1 MKSLLKFLSYL
12 KVYKAY
18 CMLNVFFN
26 ALSSIFSLVSLTMI
40 IPFLGV
46 LFGTQERVVNPPEI
60 INSIESVKNL
70 FYYQISH
77 TIESSGSAKALILIC
92 SLILIS
98 FLFRNLFR
106 YLALYFMVPIRN
118 GVINDI
124 RVVINK
130 KLLSVPIKSIEKRKK
145 GDLLS
150 RISNDLIEIEWS
162 IMSTLEMLFK
172 DPITIII
179 FLIALLTLSFKLTLL
194 VIIMFPIV
202 GFIIGYIGKQLQKD
216 SDKVQSQMG
225 KIMSKVDETL
235 SGIRTIKSLNI
246 SKHIHSIFSIESKKY
261 SQLMNSL
268 LRKKD
273 LSSPM
278 SEFLS
283 TIVLVIVLLIGGTMV
298 LNTKSE
304 ILAQEFIGF
313 VLIFSQLIPPA
324 KSLTSSFYSIK
335 KGNAASKRVFEI
347 INLKDEDN
355 TKNSKK
361 KIKNFDYLEFKDV
374 HFSHDNNKVLS
385 GTSFRIN
392 KGENIAIVGHSG
404 SGKTTICDLINRL
417 YNFDSGEIYINNE
430 KLSKYDISSVREFF
444 GSVDQVPFLF
454 NDTIFNNIFLGN
466 LNAKNSDIIKAAKDS
481 YSYNFIEKL
490 PKKFNFNVGDKG
502 NNLSQGEKQRI
513 CIARNLIQNPE
524 FLILDEA
531 TSSLDADSAE
541 YVNMAIQ
548 NIMKDR
554 TCLIIT
560 HNLNTIQNC
569 DKILILDKGR
579 IIDSGT
585 HNKLLKNSEIYSN
598 LFEKFTKHQ

>member
-1 MKSLLKFLSYL
+1 
-12 KVYKAY
+12 
-18 CMLNVFFN
+18 
-26 ALSSIFSLVSLTMI
+26 MI

-60 INSIESVKNL
+60 INSIESFKNL

-92 SLILIS
+92 SVILIS

-130 KLLSVPIKSIEKRKK
+130 KLLSIPIKSIKKRKK

-216 SDKVQSQMG
+216 SDKVQNQMG
-225 KIMSKVDETL
+225 KIMSKADETL

-261 SQLMNSL
+261 RKLMNSL

-347 INLKDEDN
+347 INLKDEVNIKD
-355 TKNSKK
+355 SKK

-374 HFSHDNNKVLS
+374 HFSHDNNKVLN

-392 KGENIAIVGHSG
+392 KGENIAIVGYSG

-417 YNFDSGEIYINNE
+417 YNFDSGEIYINKE
-430 KLSKYDISSVREFF
+430 KLSKYEIRSVREFF

-466 LNAKNSDIIKAAKDS
+466 LNAKNNDVIKAAKDS
-481 YSYNFIEKL
+481 YSYNFIKKL
-490 PKKFNFNVGDKG
+490 PEKFNFNVGDKG

-513 CIARNLIQNPE
+513 CIARTLIQNPE

-531 TSSLDADSAE
+531 TSSLDADSTE
-541 YVNMAIQ
+541 YVNLAIQ

-560 HNLNTIQNC
+560 HNLNTIKNC

-579 IIDSGT
+579 IVDSGT
-585 HNKLLKNSEIYSN
+585 HDKLLKNSEIYIN
-598 LFEKFTKHQ
+598 LFEKFNKTSVK

>member
-1 MKSLLKFLSYL
+1 
-12 KVYKAY
+12 
-18 CMLNVFFN
+18 
-26 ALSSIFSLVSLTMI
+26 MI

-60 INSIESVKNL
+60 INSIESFKNL

-92 SLILIS
+92 SVILIS

-130 KLLSVPIKSIEKRKK
+130 KLLSIPITSIKKRKK

-216 SDKVQSQMG
+216 SDKVQNQMG
-225 KIMSKVDETL
+225 KIMSKADETL

-246 SKHIHSIFSIESKKY
+246 SKHIHSIFSIESKRY
-261 SQLMNSL
+261 RQLMNSL

-347 INLKDEDN
+347 INLKDEVN
-355 TKNSKK
+355 VKGSKK

-374 HFSHDNNKVLS
+374 HFSHDNNKVLN

-392 KGENIAIVGHSG
+392 KGENIAIVGYSG

-417 YNFDSGEIYINNE
+417 YNFDSGEIYINKE
-430 KLSKYDISSVREFF
+430 KLSKYEIRSVREFF

-466 LNAKNSDIIKAAKDS
+466 LNAKNNDVIKAAKDS
-481 YSYNFIEKL
+481 YSYNFIKKL
-490 PKKFNFNVGDKG
+490 PEKFNFNVGDKG

-513 CIARNLIQNPE
+513 CIARTLIQNPE

-531 TSSLDADSAE
+531 TSSLDADSTE
-541 YVNMAIQ
+541 YVNLAIQ

-560 HNLNTIQNC
+560 HNLNTIKNC

-579 IIDSGT
+579 IVDSGT
-585 HNKLLKNSEIYSN
+585 HDKLLKNSEIYSN
-598 LFEKFTKHQ
+598 LFEKFNKTSVK

>member
-1 MKSLLKFLSYL
+1 
-12 KVYKAY
+12 
-18 CMLNVFFN
+18 
-26 ALSSIFSLVSLTMI
+26 MI

-60 INSIESVKNL
+60 INSIESFKNL

-92 SLILIS
+92 SVILIS

-130 KLLSVPIKSIEKRKK
+130 KLLSIPIKSIKKRKK

-216 SDKVQSQMG
+216 SDKVQNQMG
-225 KIMSKVDETL
+225 KIMSKADETL

-261 SQLMNSL
+261 RQLMNSL

-347 INLKDEDN
+347 INLKDEVNVKD
-355 TKNSKK
+355 SMK

-374 HFSHDNNKVLS
+374 HFSHDNNKVLN

-392 KGENIAIVGHSG
+392 EGENIAIVGYSG

-417 YNFDSGEIYINNE
+417 YNFDSGEIYINKE
-430 KLSKYDISSVREFF
+430 KLSEYEISSIREFF

-466 LNAKNSDIIKAAKDS
+466 LNGKDIDVIKAAKDS
-481 YSYNFIEKL
+481 YSYNFIKKL
-490 PKKFNFNVGDKG
+490 PEKFNFNVGDKG

-513 CIARNLIQNPE
+513 CIARTLIQNPE

-531 TSSLDADSAE
+531 TSSLDADSTE
-541 YVNMAIQ
+541 YVNLAIQ

-560 HNLNTIQNC
+560 HNLNTIKNC
-569 DKILILDKGR
+569 DKILILDKGK
-579 IIDSGT
+579 IVDSGT
-585 HNKLLKNSEIYSN
+585 HDKLLKNSEIYSN
-598 LFEKFTKHQ
+598 LFEKFNKTSVK

>member
-1 MKSLLKFLSYL
+1 
-12 KVYKAY
+12 
-18 CMLNVFFN
+18 
-26 ALSSIFSLVSLTMI
+26 MI

-60 INSIESVKNL
+60 INSIESFKNL

-92 SLILIS
+92 SVILIS

-130 KLLSVPIKSIEKRKK
+130 KLLSIPITSIKKRKK

-216 SDKVQSQMG
+216 SDKVQNQMG
-225 KIMSKVDETL
+225 KIMSKADETL

-261 SQLMNSL
+261 RKLMNSL

-347 INLKDEDN
+347 INLKDEVNIKD
-355 TKNSKK
+355 SKK

-374 HFSHDNNKVLS
+374 HFSHENNKVLN

-392 KGENIAIVGHSG
+392 KGENIAIVGYSG

-417 YNFDSGEIYINNE
+417 YNFDSGEIYINKE
-430 KLSKYDISSVREFF
+430 KLSKYEISSIREFF

-466 LNAKNSDIIKAAKDS
+466 RNAKNNDVIKAAKDS
-481 YSYNFIEKL
+481 YSYNFIKKL
-490 PKKFNFNVGDKG
+490 PEKFNFNVGDKG

-513 CIARNLIQNPE
+513 CIARTLIQNPE

-531 TSSLDADSAE
+531 TSSLDADSTE
-541 YVNMAIQ
+541 YVNLAIQ

-560 HNLNTIQNC
+560 HNLNTIKNC
-569 DKILILDKGR
+569 DKILILDKGK
-579 IIDSGT
+579 IVDSGT
-585 HNKLLKNSEIYSN
+585 HDKLLKNSEIYSN
-598 LFEKFTKHQ
+598 LFEKFNKTSVK

>member
-1 MKSLLKFLSYL
+1 
-12 KVYKAY
+12 
-18 CMLNVFFN
+18 
-26 ALSSIFSLVSLTMI
+26 MI

-60 INSIESVKNL
+60 INSIESFKNL

-92 SLILIS
+92 SVILIS

-130 KLLSVPIKSIEKRKK
+130 KLLSIPIKSIKKRKK

-216 SDKVQSQMG
+216 SDKVQNQMG
-225 KIMSKVDETL
+225 KIMSRADETL

-261 SQLMNSL
+261 KQLMNSL

-347 INLKDEDN
+347 INLKDEVNIKD
-355 TKNSKK
+355 SKK

-374 HFSHDNNKVLS
+374 HFSHDNNKVLN

-392 KGENIAIVGHSG
+392 KGENIAIVGYSG

-417 YNFDSGEIYINNE
+417 YNFDSGEIYINKE
-430 KLSKYDISSVREFF
+430 KLSKYEISSIREFF

-466 LNAKNSDIIKAAKDS
+466 LNAKNNDVIKAAKDS
-481 YSYNFIEKL
+481 YSYNFIKKL
-490 PKKFNFNVGDKG
+490 PEKFNFNVGDKG

-513 CIARNLIQNPE
+513 CIARTLIQNPE

-531 TSSLDADSAE
+531 TSSLDADSTE
-541 YVNMAIQ
+541 YVNLAIQ

-560 HNLNTIQNC
+560 HNLNTIKNC
-569 DKILILDKGR
+569 DKILILDKGK
-579 IIDSGT
+579 IVDSGT
-585 HNKLLKNSEIYSN
+585 HDKLLKNSEIYSN
-598 LFEKFTKHQ
+598 LFEKFNKTSVK

>member
-1 MKSLLKFLSYL
+1 
-12 KVYKAY
+12 
-18 CMLNVFFN
+18 
-26 ALSSIFSLVSLTMI
+26 MI

-46 LFGTQERVVNPPEI
+46 LFGTQERIVNPPEI

-92 SLILIS
+92 LVILIS

-130 KLLSVPIKSIEKRKK
+130 KLLSIPIKSIEKRKK

-216 SDKVQSQMG
+216 SEKVQNQMG
-225 KIMSKVDETL
+225 KIMSKADEIL

-246 SKHIHSIFSIESKKY
+246 SKHIHSVFSNESKKY
-261 SQLMNSL
+261 RHLMNSL

-347 INLKDEDN
+347 INLKDEVN
-355 TKNSKK
+355 VKNSKK
-361 KIKNFDYLEFKDV
+361 KIKNFNYLEFKDV
-374 HFSHDNNKVLS
+374 HFSHENNKVLN
-385 GTSFRIN
+385 GISFRIN
-392 KGENIAIVGHSG
+392 KGENIAIVGYSG

-417 YNFDSGEIYINNE
+417 YNFDSGEIYINKE
-430 KLSKYDISSVREFF
+430 RLSKYDISSVREFF

-466 LNAKNSDIIKAAKDS
+466 LNAKNNDVIKAAKDS
-481 YSYNFIEKL
+481 YSYNFIKKL
-490 PKKFNFNVGDKG
+490 TKEFNFNVGDKG

-513 CIARNLIQNPE
+513 CIARTLIQNPE

-531 TSSLDADSAE
+531 TSSLDADSTE

-560 HNLNTIQNC
+560 HNLNTIKNC
-569 DKILILDKGR
+569 DKIMILEKGR
-579 IIDSGT
+579 IVDSGT
-585 HNKLLKNSEIYSN
+585 HNKLLKNSKIYSN
-598 LFEKFTKHQ
+598 LFEKFTNHQ

>member
-1 MKSLLKFLSYL
+1 
-12 KVYKAY
+12 
-18 CMLNVFFN
+18 
-26 ALSSIFSLVSLTMI
+26 MI

-60 INSIESVKNL
+60 INSIESFKNL

-92 SLILIS
+92 SVILIS

-130 KLLSVPIKSIEKRKK
+130 KLLSIPIKSIKKRKK

-216 SDKVQSQMG
+216 SDKVQNQMG
-225 KIMSKVDETL
+225 KIMSKADETL

-261 SQLMNSL
+261 RQLMNSL

-347 INLKDEDN
+347 INLKDEVNAKD
-355 TKNSKK
+355 SRK

-374 HFSHDNNKVLS
+374 HFSHDNNKVLN

-392 KGENIAIVGHSG
+392 KGENIAIVGYSG

-417 YNFDSGEIYINNE
+417 YNFDSGEIYINKE
-430 KLSKYDISSVREFF
+430 KLSEYEISSIREFF

-466 LNAKNSDIIKAAKDS
+466 LNGKDIDVIKAAKDS
-481 YSYNFIEKL
+481 YSYNFIKKL
-490 PKKFNFNVGDKG
+490 PEKFNFNVGDKG

-513 CIARNLIQNPE
+513 CIARTLIQNPE

-531 TSSLDADSAE
+531 TSSLDADSTE
-541 YVNMAIQ
+541 YVNLAIQ

-560 HNLNTIQNC
+560 HNLNTIKNC
-569 DKILILDKGR
+569 DKILILEKGR
-579 IIDSGT
+579 IVDSGT
-585 HNKLLKNSEIYSN
+585 HDKLLKNSEIYSN
-598 LFEKFTKHQ
+598 LFKKFTKPSVK

>member
-1 MKSLLKFLSYL
+1 
-12 KVYKAY
+12 
-18 CMLNVFFN
+18 
-26 ALSSIFSLVSLTMI
+26 MI

-60 INSIESVKNL
+60 INSIESFKNL

-92 SLILIS
+92 SVILIS

-130 KLLSVPIKSIEKRKK
+130 KLLSIPITSIKKRKK

-216 SDKVQSQMG
+216 SDKVQNQMG
-225 KIMSKVDETL
+225 KIMSKADETL

-261 SQLMNSL
+261 RKLMNSL

-347 INLKDEDN
+347 INLKDEVNVKD
-355 TKNSKK
+355 SRK

-374 HFSHDNNKVLS
+374 HFSHDNNKVLN

-392 KGENIAIVGHSG
+392 KGENIAIVGYSG

-417 YNFDSGEIYINNE
+417 YNFDSGEIYINKE
-430 KLSKYDISSVREFF
+430 KLSKYEISSIRQFF

-466 LNAKNSDIIKAAKDS
+466 LNAKNNDVIKAAKDS
-481 YSYNFIEKL
+481 YSYNFIKKL
-490 PKKFNFNVGDKG
+490 PEKFNFNVGDKG

-513 CIARNLIQNPE
+513 CIARTLIQNPE

-531 TSSLDADSAE
+531 TSSLDADSTE
-541 YVNMAIQ
+541 YVNLAIQ

-560 HNLNTIQNC
+560 HNLNTIKNC
-569 DKILILDKGR
+569 DKILILDKGK
-579 IIDSGT
+579 IVDSGT
-585 HNKLLKNSEIYSN
+585 HDKLLKKSEIYSN
-598 LFEKFTKHQ
+598 LFEKFTKPSVK

>member
-1 MKSLLKFLSYL
+1 MKFLSYL

-18 CMLNVFFN
+18 CVLNVFFN
-26 ALSSIFSLVSLTMI
+26 ALSSIFSLVSFTMI

-60 INSIESVKNL
+60 INSIESFKNL
-70 FYYQISH
+70 FYYQISY

-92 SLILIS
+92 SVILIS

-130 KLLSVPIKSIEKRKK
+130 KLLSIPIKSIKKRKK

-216 SDKVQSQMG
+216 SDKVQNQMG
-225 KIMSKVDETL
+225 KIMSRADETL

-246 SKHIHSIFSIESKKY
+246 SKHIHSIFSVESKKY
-261 SQLMNSL
+261 RQLMNSL

-347 INLKDEDN
+347 INLKDEVNAKD
-355 TKNSKK
+355 SRK
-361 KIKNFDYLEFKDV
+361 KIKNFMLKFFGKAEKDDD
-374 HFSHDNNKVLS
+374 HWAEGSA
-385 GTSFRIN
+385 
-392 KGENIAIVGHSG
+392 EGHSR
-404 SGKTTICDLINRL
+404 TALR
-417 YNFDSGEIYINNE
+417 
-430 KLSKYDISSVREFF
+430 
-444 GSVDQVPFLF
+444 VD
-454 NDTIFNNIFLGN
+454 
-466 LNAKNSDIIKAAKDS
+466 
-481 YSYNFIEKL
+481 
-490 PKKFNFNVGDKG
+490 
-502 NNLSQGEKQRI
+502 R
-513 CIARNLIQNPE
+513 AR
-524 FLILDEA
+524 
-531 TSSLDADSAE
+531 
-541 YVNMAIQ
+541 VV
-548 NIMKDR
+548 
-554 TCLIIT
+554 
-560 HNLNTIQNC
+560 
-569 DKILILDKGR
+569 
-579 IIDSGT
+579 
-585 HNKLLKNSEIYSN
+585 
-598 LFEKFTKHQ
+598 

>member
-1 MKSLLKFLSYL
+1 
-12 KVYKAY
+12 
-18 CMLNVFFN
+18 
-26 ALSSIFSLVSLTMI
+26 MI

-46 LFGTQERVVNPPEI
+46 LFGTQERVVKPPEI

-92 SLILIS
+92 SVILIS

-130 KLLSVPIKSIEKRKK
+130 KLLSIPITSIKKRKK

-216 SDKVQSQMG
+216 SDKVQNQMG
-225 KIMSKVDETL
+225 KIMSKADETL

-261 SQLMNSL
+261 KQLMNSL

-347 INLKDEDN
+347 INLKDEVN
-355 TKNSKK
+355 VKGSKK

-374 HFSHDNNKVLS
+374 HFSHDNNKVLN

-392 KGENIAIVGHSG
+392 KGENIAIVGYSG

-417 YNFDSGEIYINNE
+417 YNFDSGEIYINKE
-430 KLSKYDISSVREFF
+430 KLSKYEIRSVREFF

-466 LNAKNSDIIKAAKDS
+466 LNAKNNDVIKAAKDS
-481 YSYNFIEKL
+481 YSYNFIKKL
-490 PKKFNFNVGDKG
+490 PEEFYFNVGDKG

-513 CIARNLIQNPE
+513 CIARTLIQNPE

-531 TSSLDADSAE
+531 TSSLDADSTE
-541 YVNMAIQ
+541 YVNLAIQ

-560 HNLNTIQNC
+560 HNLNTIKNC

-579 IIDSGT
+579 IVDSGT
-585 HNKLLKNSEIYSN
+585 HDKLLKNSEIYSN
-598 LFEKFTKHQ
+598 LFEKFNKTSVK

>member
-1 MKSLLKFLSYL
+1 
-12 KVYKAY
+12 
-18 CMLNVFFN
+18 
-26 ALSSIFSLVSLTMI
+26 MI

-60 INSIESVKNL
+60 INSIESFKNL

-92 SLILIS
+92 SVILIS

-130 KLLSVPIKSIEKRKK
+130 KLLSIPITSIKKRKK

-216 SDKVQSQMG
+216 SDKVQNQMG
-225 KIMSKVDETL
+225 KIMSKADETL

-261 SQLMNSL
+261 KQLMNSL

-347 INLKDEDN
+347 INLKDEVN
-355 TKNSKK
+355 VKGSKK

-374 HFSHDNNKVLS
+374 HFSHDNNKVLN

-392 KGENIAIVGHSG
+392 KGENIAIVGYSG

-417 YNFDSGEIYINNE
+417 YNFDSGEIYINKE
-430 KLSKYDISSVREFF
+430 KLSKYEIRSVREFF

-466 LNAKNSDIIKAAKDS
+466 LNAKNNDVIKAAKDS
-481 YSYNFIEKL
+481 YSYNFIKKL
-490 PKKFNFNVGDKG
+490 PEKFNFNVGDKG

-513 CIARNLIQNPE
+513 CIARTLIQNPE

-531 TSSLDADSAE
+531 TSSLDADSTE
-541 YVNMAIQ
+541 YVNLAIQ

-560 HNLNTIQNC
+560 HNLNTIKNC

-579 IIDSGT
+579 IVDSGT
-585 HNKLLKNSEIYSN
+585 HDKLLKNSEIYSN
-598 LFEKFTKHQ
+598 LFEKFNKTSVK

>member
-1 MKSLLKFLSYL
+1 
-12 KVYKAY
+12 
-18 CMLNVFFN
+18 
-26 ALSSIFSLVSLTMI
+26 MI

-60 INSIESVKNL
+60 INSIESFKNL

-92 SLILIS
+92 SVILIS

-130 KLLSVPIKSIEKRKK
+130 KLLSIPIKSIKKRKK

-216 SDKVQSQMG
+216 SDKVQNQMG
-225 KIMSKVDETL
+225 KIMSKADETL

-261 SQLMNSL
+261 RQLMNSL

-347 INLKDEDN
+347 INLKDEVNAKD
-355 TKNSKK
+355 SRK

-374 HFSHDNNKVLS
+374 HFSHDNNKVLN

-392 KGENIAIVGHSG
+392 KGENIAIVGYSG

-417 YNFDSGEIYINNE
+417 YNFDSGEIYINKE
-430 KLSKYDISSVREFF
+430 KLSEYEISSIREFF

-466 LNAKNSDIIKAAKDS
+466 LNAKDIDVIKAAKDS
-481 YSYNFIEKL
+481 YSYNFIKKL
-490 PKKFNFNVGDKG
+490 PEKFNFNVGDKG

-513 CIARNLIQNPE
+513 CIARTLIQNPE

-531 TSSLDADSAE
+531 TSSLDADSTE
-541 YVNMAIQ
+541 YVNLAIQ

-560 HNLNTIQNC
+560 HNLNTIKNC
-569 DKILILDKGR
+569 DKILILDKGK
-579 IIDSGT
+579 IVDSGT
-585 HNKLLKNSEIYSN
+585 HDKLLKNSEIYSN
-598 LFEKFTKHQ
+598 LFEKFTKASV

>member
-1 MKSLLKFLSYL
+1 
-12 KVYKAY
+12 
-18 CMLNVFFN
+18 
-26 ALSSIFSLVSLTMI
+26 MI

-60 INSIESVKNL
+60 INSIESFKNL

-92 SLILIS
+92 SVILIS

-130 KLLSVPIKSIEKRKK
+130 KLLSIPIKSIKKRKK

-172 DPITIII
+172 DPITIIV

-216 SDKVQSQMG
+216 SDKVQNQMG
-225 KIMSKVDETL
+225 KIMSKADETL

-261 SQLMNSL
+261 RKLMNSL

-347 INLKDEDN
+347 INLKDEINVKD
-355 TKNSKK
+355 SRK

-374 HFSHDNNKVLS
+374 HFSHDNNKVLN

-392 KGENIAIVGHSG
+392 KGENIAIVGYSG

-417 YNFDSGEIYINNE
+417 YNFDSGEIYINKE
-430 KLSKYDISSVREFF
+430 KLSKYEISSIREFF

-466 LNAKNSDIIKAAKDS
+466 LNAKDSDVIKAAKDS
-481 YSYNFIEKL
+481 YSYNFIKKL
-490 PKKFNFNVGDKG
+490 PEKFNFNVGDKG

-513 CIARNLIQNPE
+513 CIARTLIQNPE

-531 TSSLDADSAE
+531 TSSLDADSTE
-541 YVNMAIQ
+541 YVNLAIQ

-560 HNLNTIQNC
+560 HNLNTIKNC
-569 DKILILDKGR
+569 DKILILDKGK
-579 IIDSGT
+579 IVDSGT
-585 HNKLLKNSEIYSN
+585 HDKLLKNSEIYSN
-598 LFEKFTKHQ
+598 LFEKFTKQSV

>member
-18 CMLNVFFN
+18 CILNVCFN
-26 ALSSIFSLVSLTMI
+26 ALSSIFSLVSFTMI

-46 LFGTQERVVNPPEI
+46 LFGTQERVVKPPEI

-92 SLILIS
+92 LVILIS

-130 KLLSVPIKSIEKRKK
+130 KLLSIPIKSIEKRKK

-216 SDKVQSQMG
+216 SEKVQNQMG
-225 KIMSKVDETL
+225 KIMSKADEIL

-246 SKHIHSIFSIESKKY
+246 SKHIHSIFSNESKKY
-261 SQLMNSL
+261 RQLMNSL

-347 INLKDEDN
+347 INLKDEVN
-355 TKNSKK
+355 VKNSKK
-361 KIKNFDYLEFKDV
+361 KIKNFNYLEFKDV
-374 HFSHDNNKVLS
+374 HFSHENNKVLN
-385 GTSFRIN
+385 GISFKIN
-392 KGENIAIVGHSG
+392 KGENIAIVGYSG

-417 YNFDSGEIYINNE
+417 YNFDSGEVYINKE
-430 KLSKYDISSVREFF
+430 RLSKYDISSVREFF

-466 LNAKNSDIIKAAKDS
+466 LNAKNNDVIKAAKDS
-481 YSYNFIEKL
+481 YSYNFIKKL
-490 PKKFNFNVGDKG
+490 PEEFYFNVGDKG

-513 CIARNLIQNPE
+513 CIARTLIQNPE

-531 TSSLDADSAE
+531 TSSLDADSTE

-560 HNLNTIQNC
+560 HNLNTIKNC
-569 DKILILDKGR
+569 DKILILEKGR
-579 IIDSGT
+579 IVDSGT

-598 LFEKFTKHQ
+598 LFEKFTNHQ

>member
-1 MKSLLKFLSYL
+1 
-12 KVYKAY
+12 
-18 CMLNVFFN
+18 
-26 ALSSIFSLVSLTMI
+26 MI

-60 INSIESVKNL
+60 INSIESFKNL

-92 SLILIS
+92 SVILIS

-130 KLLSVPIKSIEKRKK
+130 KLLSIPITSIKKRKK

-216 SDKVQSQMG
+216 SEKVQNQMG
-225 KIMSKVDETL
+225 KIMSKADETL

-261 SQLMNSL
+261 KQLMNSL

-347 INLKDEDN
+347 INLKDEVN
-355 TKNSKK
+355 VKGSKK

-374 HFSHDNNKVLS
+374 HFSHDNNKVLN

-392 KGENIAIVGHSG
+392 KGENIAIVGYSG

-417 YNFDSGEIYINNE
+417 YNFDSGEIYINKE
-430 KLSKYDISSVREFF
+430 KLSKYEIRSVREFF

-454 NDTIFNNIFLGN
+454 NDSIFNNIFLGN
-466 LNAKNSDIIKAAKDS
+466 LNAKNNDVIKAAKDS
-481 YSYNFIEKL
+481 YSYNFIKKL
-490 PKKFNFNVGDKG
+490 PEKFNFNVGDKG

-513 CIARNLIQNPE
+513 CIARTLIQNPE

-531 TSSLDADSAE
+531 TSSLDADSTE
-541 YVNMAIQ
+541 YVNLAIQ

-560 HNLNTIQNC
+560 HNLNTIKNC
-569 DKILILDKGR
+569 DKILILEKGR
-579 IIDSGT
+579 IVDSGT
-585 HNKLLKNSEIYSN
+585 HDKLLKNSEIYSN
-598 LFEKFTKHQ
+598 LFEKFNKTSVK

>member
-1 MKSLLKFLSYL
+1 
-12 KVYKAY
+12 
-18 CMLNVFFN
+18 
-26 ALSSIFSLVSLTMI
+26 MI

-60 INSIESVKNL
+60 INSIESFKNL

-92 SLILIS
+92 SVILIS

-130 KLLSVPIKSIEKRKK
+130 KLLSIPIKSIKKRKK

-216 SDKVQSQMG
+216 SDKVQNQMG
-225 KIMSKVDETL
+225 KIMSKADETL

-261 SQLMNSL
+261 RQLMNSL

-347 INLKDEDN
+347 INLKDEVNAKD
-355 TKNSKK
+355 SRK

-374 HFSHDNNKVLS
+374 HFSHDNNKVLN

-392 KGENIAIVGHSG
+392 KGENIAIVGYSG

-417 YNFDSGEIYINNE
+417 YNFDSGEIYINKE
-430 KLSKYDISSVREFF
+430 KLSEYEISSIREFF

-466 LNAKNSDIIKAAKDS
+466 LNGKDIDVIKAAKDS
-481 YSYNFIEKL
+481 YSYNFIKKL
-490 PKKFNFNVGDKG
+490 PEKFNFNVGDKG

-513 CIARNLIQNPE
+513 CIARTLIQNPE

-531 TSSLDADSAE
+531 TSSLDADSTE
-541 YVNMAIQ
+541 YVNLAIQ

-560 HNLNTIQNC
+560 HNLNTIKNC
-569 DKILILDKGR
+569 DKILILDKGK
-579 IIDSGT
+579 IVDSGT
-585 HNKLLKNSEIYSN
+585 HDKLLKHSEIYSN
-598 LFEKFTKHQ
+598 LFEKFTKPSVK

>member
-1 MKSLLKFLSYL
+1 
-12 KVYKAY
+12 
-18 CMLNVFFN
+18 
-26 ALSSIFSLVSLTMI
+26 MI

-60 INSIESVKNL
+60 INSIESFKNL

-92 SLILIS
+92 SVILIS

-130 KLLSVPIKSIEKRKK
+130 KLLSIPIKSIKKRKK

-172 DPITIII
+172 DPITIIV
-179 FLIALLTLSFKLTLL
+179 FLIALLSLSFKLTLL

-216 SDKVQSQMG
+216 SDKVQNQMG
-225 KIMSKVDETL
+225 KIMSKADETL

-246 SKHIHSIFSIESKKY
+246 SKHIHSIFSVESKKY
-261 SQLMNSL
+261 RQLMNSL

-347 INLKDEDN
+347 INLKDEVNVKD
-355 TKNSKK
+355 SRK

-374 HFSHDNNKVLS
+374 HFSHDNNKVLN
-385 GTSFRIN
+385 GTTFRIN
-392 KGENIAIVGHSG
+392 KGENIAIVGYSG

-417 YNFDSGEIYINNE
+417 YNFDSGEIYINKE
-430 KLSKYDISSVREFF
+430 KLSEYEISSIREFF

-466 LNAKNSDIIKAAKDS
+466 LNGKDIDVIKAAKDS
-481 YSYNFIEKL
+481 YSYNFIKKL
-490 PKKFNFNVGDKG
+490 PEKFNFNVGDKG
-502 NNLSQGEKQRI
+502 NNMSQVEKQRI
-513 CIARNLIQNPE
+513 CIARALGLNP
-524 FLILDEA
+524 
-531 TSSLDADSAE
+531 
-541 YVNMAIQ
+541 
-548 NIMKDR
+548 
-554 TCLIIT
+554 
-560 HNLNTIQNC
+560 
-569 DKILILDKGR
+569 
-579 IIDSGT
+579 
-585 HNKLLKNSEIYSN
+585 KLMN
-598 LFEKFTKHQ
+598 